1 MMPKSLRRL
10 LLVMLVVVGLAA
22 LIVPRLMRSRE
33 GAVAGQPP
41 AEAPLRVRVIDVEPR
56 LLVERLAT
64 TGSIVASERVDVV
77 SEISGKVEEILFD
90 EGSVVEKGQVLVRLD
105 DRELV
110 AERDRAT
117 YRLELARKREQRQ
130 QTLLTDQL
138 VSQDEYDLALN
149 QLNILR
155 AELEL
160 TETQLVKAVIQ
171 APFGGVIG
179 FRYVS
184 PGGFVAPQDRIATL
198 QDIDPVKVEFTVPE
212 AYIGQIQVGD
222 SIEFRVKGSDE
233 PQPAVVYA
241 IEPSV
246 DRNTRSLRLR
256 AVSPN
261 PAGRLLP
268 GAFADVSLAVREVAD
283 ALTVPSIAVV
293 PELGG
298 KKVFVVEEGRAEPR
312 MVQTGI
318 RTETELQV
326 TAGLEPG
333 DRVIV
338 SGIQQLRAGRAVDIV
353 KSP

>member
-1 MMPKSLRRL
+1 MSTSLRRW
-10 LLVMLVVVGLAA
+10 LVLALVAAGLAA
-22 LIVPRLMRSRE
+22 MIVPRLISSRE
-33 GAVAGQPP
+33 GAAAGPP
-41 AEAPLRVRVIDVEPR
+41 PEEAPLQVRVFVVEPR
-56 LLVERLAT
+56 RLVERLAT
-64 TGSIVASERVDVV
+64 TGSIEASERVEVV
-77 SEISGKVEEILFD
+77 SEISGKVEEILFA
-90 EGSVVEKGQVLVRLD
+90 EGSVVKKGQVLVRLD

-130 QTLLTDQL
+130 QTLLTDEL

-160 TETQLVKAVIQ
+160 AETQLVKTEIR

-184 PGGFVAPQDRIATL
+184 PGSFVAPQDRIATL
-198 QDIDPVKVEFTVPE
+198 QAIDPVKVEFTVPE
-212 AYIGQIQVGD
+212 AYSGQIQVGD
-222 SIEFRVKGSDE
+222 SIEFRVKGGDD
-233 PQPAVVYA
+233 PYAAVVYA

-256 AVSPN
+256 AQRPN
-261 PAGRLLP
+261 PDGHLLP
-268 GAFADVSLAVREVAD
+268 GAFADVSLAVREVDD

-298 KKVFVVEEGRAEPR
+298 KKVFVVEDGRAEPR
-312 MVQTGI
+312 LVHTGI
-318 RTETELQV
+318 RTEAEVQV
-326 TAGLEPG
+326 TSGLEPG
-333 DRVIV
+333 ERVIV
-338 SGIQQLRAGRAVDIV
+338 SGIQQLRAGRAVEV
-353 KSP
+353 METP

>member
-1 MMPKSLRRL
+1 MSKFLLRSAL
-10 LLVMLVVVGLAA
+10 ITVVVVVLAA
-22 LIVPRLMRSRE
+22 MIVPRLMRSRQ
-33 GAVAGQPP
+33 GTVSDPP
-41 AEAPLRVRVIDVEPR
+41 SEEAPLQVQVVAVEPR
-56 LLVERLAT
+56 LLRERLAT
-64 TGSIVASERVDVV
+64 TGTIEAGERVDVV

-117 YRLELARKREQRQ
+117 YRLELARKRERRQ
-130 QTLLTDQL
+130 QTLLDDEL

-149 QLNILR
+149 QLNVLR

-160 TETQLVKAVIQ
+160 AETQLVKTEIR
-171 APFGGVIG
+171 APFSGVIG

-184 PGGFVAPQDRIATL
+184 PGSFVASQDRIATL

-212 AYIGQIQVGD
+212 AYIGQIRVGD

-233 PQPAVVYA
+233 PHAASVYA

-256 AVSPN
+256 ARSPN
-261 PAGRLLP
+261 PEGRLLP

-298 KKVFVVEEGRAEPR
+298 KKVFVVEQGRAEPR
-312 MVQTGI
+312 LVHTGI
-318 RTETELQV
+318 RTEAEVQV
-326 TAGLEPG
+326 TDGLEPG

-338 SGIQQLRAGRAVDIV
+338 SGIQQLRPGRAVEIMEA
-353 KSP
+353 P